1 MPYTGKAIK
10 DNEPTVKIGE
20 TILTKNKDYKV
31 QYQNNK
37 DAGTAFVVITGKGE
51 YKGRAVV
58 SFQIV
63 PENTQNVVILPI
75 KDKTYNGKLQKPAV
89 KVKAGK
95 KTLKKNK
102 DYTVRYKANLHAGT
116 ATVTITGK
124 GNYTISAK
132 QTFQIK
138 KLDIKKVSVKGTKTE
153 GLILTYKNRV
163 LRENVDYTLEY
174 GKTKGNKI
182 EVVIHA
188 AANSDFT
195 GSVTKSVKVKDSK
208 KAK

>member
-1 MPYTGKAIK
+1 MVQEDVDALLAQVTAQARA
-10 DNEPTVKIGE
+10 VKIP
-20 TILTKNKDYKV
+20 ISPAICPRVALNS
-31 QYQNNK
+31 
-37 DAGTAFVVITGKGE
+37 
-51 YKGRAVV
+51 RAR
-58 SFQIV
+58 
-63 PENTQNVVILPI
+63 NVVILPI